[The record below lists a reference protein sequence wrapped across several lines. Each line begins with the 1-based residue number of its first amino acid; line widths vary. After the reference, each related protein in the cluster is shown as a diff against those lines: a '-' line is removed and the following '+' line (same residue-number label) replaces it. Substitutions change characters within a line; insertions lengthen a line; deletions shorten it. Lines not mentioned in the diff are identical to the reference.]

1 MPFENRTVVVTGAA
15 GGIGAALCDRFAAAG
30 ARTVI
35 AVDSDAA
42 RVEDVAAA
50 LRAEGKPVSGMVADV
65 GDETQIR
72 RVIGQVEAGH
82 GDIGI
87 FVQNA
92 GHFEFG
98 GPEAS
103 DDAWSSCLRVNLM
116 AHVYGARSVL
126 PGMLRRSEG
135 RIVNMC
141 SAAGLLTDPAAAPY
155 AVSKH
160 AAVAFA
166 EWLAIACRGTGV
178 RVSAVCPQSV
188 ATPMLDAFLA
198 GAGQHATEFVGQV
211 LTPGDVADRVLA
223 GMAAEQFLIRTHA
236 TTAAAESA
244 KVTERQAWIAGQPQ
258 LYDIRAAFSGS
269 RQHDGNTRS

>member
-30 ARTVI
+30 AR
-35 AVDSDAA
+35 AVVAIDSDAA

-50 LRAEGKPVSGMVADV
+50 LRAEGKPVSGMTADV
-65 GDETQIR
+65 RDENQLR
-72 RVIGQVEAGH
+72 RAIGHVEASYG
-82 GDIGI
+82 GIGA

-98 GPEAS
+98 GPEAG
-103 DDAWSSCLRVNLM
+103 DDAWANCLRVNLM
-116 AHVYGARSVL
+116 AHVYGARNVL
-126 PGMLRRSEG
+126 PGMLRRSQG
-135 RIVNMC
+135 HIVNMC
-141 SAAGLLTDPAAAPY
+141 SAAGLLTDPSAAPY

-166 EWLAIACRGTGV
+166 EWLAIACRDTGV

-198 GAGQHATEFVGQV
+198 GAGPDATEFVGQI
-211 LTPGDVADRVLA
+211 LTPGEVADQVLA
-223 GMAAEQFLIRTHA
+223 GMAAGQFLICPHP

-244 KVTERQAWIAGQPQ
+244 KVTDREAWIEGQPR
-258 LYDIRAAFSGS
+258 LYDIRAAFSAS
-269 RQHDGNTRS
+269 